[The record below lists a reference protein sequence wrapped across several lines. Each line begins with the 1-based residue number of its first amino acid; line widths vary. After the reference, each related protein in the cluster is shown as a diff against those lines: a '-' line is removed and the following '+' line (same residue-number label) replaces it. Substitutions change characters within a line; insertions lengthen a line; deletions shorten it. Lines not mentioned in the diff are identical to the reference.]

1 MIPNGTLYLAR
12 RTRFTESEVA
22 LYAGV
27 ASGGGPAEVLFSV
40 KSKSELRPGF
50 ASVSTALGS
59 LLYPATIADSGYAM
73 MFAMRQLRCS
83 QA

>member
-1 MIPNGTLYLAR
+1 MISNGTLYLAR

-50 ASVSTALGS
+50 ASVSTA
-59 LLYPATIADSGYAM
+59 
-73 MFAMRQLRCS
+73 
-83 QA
+83 

>member
-1 MIPNGTLYLAR
+1 MKFIEIEKGQLRVFVCYSFSLAHKPVISNGTLYLAR

-27 ASGGGPAEVLFSV
+27 ASGGGPTEVLFSV

-50 ASVSTALGS
+50 ASVSTA
-59 LLYPATIADSGYAM
+59 
-73 MFAMRQLRCS
+73 
-83 QA
+83 